1 MSHTEA
7 YKKHTD
13 CGYRYKIVCC
23 YDDKYN
29 KKIQIYRGENAVYN
43 FMKKILE
50 EVNWKKKTVK
60 KHFNK
65 PLIMSDEDKKP
76 FSAAE

>member
-1 MSHTEA
+1 MMSYIQKHT
-7 YKKHTD
+7 KNTD
-13 CGYRYKIVCC
+13 CGYGYKIVCC

-50 EVNWKKKTVK
+50 EVNWNKKNGK
-60 KHFNK
+60 KAFQ
-65 PLIMSDEDKKP
+65 
-76 FSAAE
+76 

>member
-1 MSHTEA
+1 MSYIQKHT
-7 YKKHTD
+7 KNTD
-13 CGYRYKIVCC
+13 CGYGYKIVCS

-50 EVNWKKKTVK
+50 EVNW
-60 KHFNK
+60 N
-65 PLIMSDEDKKP
+65 
-76 FSAAE
+76 